1 MAKAK
6 AMTATSTTI
15 ERILKELYPERK
27 LEYMLYDKAPF
38 LGMIP
43 KDTDF
48 VGDSK
53 RISLITDGIAGR
65 SADFT
70 TAQTNRAGAGYDG
83 FNLRPKTDSAIFG
96 ITTLALRQSKK
107 DQGALV
113 KGLNTETKT
122 AITKLKQSISR
133 SCYGNGGG
141 AIGQIASGGGTAAL
155 TLVNT
160 DDIVHFE
167 RREYLQHATTD
178 GTSGAVGVTAQEI
191 IESVDRDNGVIGFA
205 APVAAGF
212 ADGQYLFHAGD
223 FGAKLSGIQG
233 WVPPTTPTA
242 TPFLGV
248 DRSSE
253 PTRLGGQRFT
263 ASRNIHGTL
272 QRAFVKAG
280 ARLNREGGDPDSL
293 FLNPEDF
300 ATMLNDVG
308 DKTRFEKMPGKTQS
322 GKAVIAYNALCVQ
335 LPGGEVKVYA
345 DKHCPKGR
353 AFLLQMNTWQLCT
366 AGKAPSWLDEDGKM
380 FLREGSADA
389 LQGRMAMYGDIA
401 CYAPG
406 YNMTIDISAFSDQAA

>member
-1 MAKAK
+1 
-6 AMTATSTTI
+6 MTATSVTI
-15 ERILKELYPERK
+15 ERVLKELYPDRK
-27 LEYMLYDKAPF
+27 LEYMLYDKSPF
-38 LGMIP
+38 LGMVP

-83 FNLRPKTDSAIFG
+83 FNLRHKTDYAIFG
-96 ITTLALRQSKK
+96 ITTLAMRQSKNDK
-107 DQGALV
+107 GALV
-113 KGLNTETKT
+113 KALNSETKT

-133 SCYGNGGG
+133 SCFGNGGG
-141 AIGQIASGGGTAAL
+141 AVGQIASGGGTATL
-155 TLVNT
+155 TLTNPE
-160 DDIVHFE
+160 DIVHFE
-167 RREYLQHATTD
+167 RREYIQHAATD
-178 GTSGAVGVTAQEI
+178 GTSGAVGGTAQQLI
-191 IESVDRDNGVIGFA
+191 QGVDRAAGTLSFA
-205 APVAAGF
+205 GAVPAGF

-233 WVPPTTPTA
+233 WVPPASPTA

-248 DRSSE
+248 DRSTE
-253 PTRLGGQRFT
+253 PTRLGGQRFDALRDT
-263 ASRNIHGTL
+263 HGTL

-280 ARLNREGGDPDSL
+280 ARLNREGGDPDAL
-293 FLNPEDF
+293 FVNPEDF
-300 ATMLNDVG
+300 ATLLNDIG
-308 DKTRFEKMPGKTQS
+308 DKTRYEKTPGKTQG
-322 GKAVIAYNALCVQ
+322 GKAVIAYNALCIM
-335 LPGGEVKVYA
+335 LPGGEVKVYS

-389 LQGRMAMYGDIA
+389 LQGRMAMYGDLA

-406 YNMTIDISAFSDQAA
+406 YNMSIDISEFSD